1 METWELQPKNAAI
14 RARLLLTKVPNW
26 ERVDKK
32 RPLYKKNFFRVSAG
46 LVVLSAVT
54 IGKRTYRSPPLSVRS

>member
-32 RPLYKKNFFRVSAG
+32 EALVQKKLFQG
-46 LVVLSAVT
+46 LCWFSSIVGSHDRQENV
-54 IGKRTYRSPPLSVRS
+54 